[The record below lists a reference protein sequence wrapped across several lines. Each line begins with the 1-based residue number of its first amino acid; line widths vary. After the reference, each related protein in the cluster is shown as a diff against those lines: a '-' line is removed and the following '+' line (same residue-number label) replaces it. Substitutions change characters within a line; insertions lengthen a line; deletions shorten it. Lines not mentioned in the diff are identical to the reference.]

1 MCVNRKLTRVILV
14 VYAQSAD
21 CKCNPFTPPP
31 AHSQCGGDTRSQTTG
46 YSHFHSCHVI
56 ELVVTDEEVAVSSCL
71 EGACTS

>member
-1 MCVNRKLTRVILV
+1 MLRVQT
-14 VYAQSAD
+14 ASA
-21 CKCNPFTPPP
+21 TPSLPP
-31 AHSQCGGDTRSQTTG
+31 ARSQCGGDARSQTTG